1 MTVSLVLQ
9 RALALALPAC
19 PGAIAAE
26 GVVGVTGF
34 AAGVRGG
41 GVAGLALPPGADN
54 GAVGVI
60 AAEGVVV
67 DGLTAGVLRLAP
79 APAAGVDV
87 DGVTAAEGVVAAGVC
102 DGAVAGLALPA
113 GAGDGVPGFAAGPCN
128 GAVAGLAL
136 PGAADGVPGVIA
148 AEGVVGVADVPVA
161 DGSGCPF
168 IPGSGWPRCGGG
180 CVAADAGAVGC
191 AAPCGLCGCSVAAFF
206 ATEGGSDGASE
217 AAGADAAGA
226 DAACCAG
233 AACVDTAA
241 GCAAGAMATAG
252 GTVWVWPLGFVIVT
266 VFVTLLT
273 TTVLWTL
280 L

>member
-1 MTVSLVLQ
+1 V
-9 RALALALPAC
+9 
-19 PGAIAAE
+19 PGVIAAE
-26 GVVGVTGF
+26 GVVGAKGF
-34 AAGVRGG
+34 AAGVCGG
-41 GVAGLALPPGADN
+41 GVAGLAVARGAGD

-67 DGLTAGVLRLAP
+67 DGLAAGVCAGGVLRLARS
-79 APAAGVDV
+79 PAAGVGV
-87 DGVTAAEGVVAAGVC
+87 VGVTAAEG
-102 DGAVAGLALPA
+102 DVAGLALPA
-113 GAGDGVPGFAAGPCN
+113 GAGDGVAGVIAADGVVGVAGLAAGPCN

-136 PGAADGVPGVIA
+136 PGAADGVPGVTA
-148 AEGVVGVADVPVA
+148 AEGVVGVTDVPVA

-180 CVAADAGAVGC
+180 CVAADAGAFGC
-191 AAPCGLCGCSVAAFF
+191 AAPCGLCGCSVAAFR

-217 AAGADAAGA
+217 AAGTGAAGA
-226 DAACCAG
+226 DAAGAG
-233 AACVDTAA
+233 AACCADA

>member
-34 AAGVRGG
+34 A
-41 GVAGLALPPGADN
+41 
-54 GAVGVI
+54 
-60 AAEGVVV
+60 
-67 DGLTAGVLRLAP
+67 AGVLRLAP

-113 GAGDGVPGFAAGPCN
+113 GAGDGVAGVMAADGVVGVPGFAAGPCN

-148 AEGVVGVADVPVA
+148 AE
-161 DGSGCPF
+161 
-168 IPGSGWPRCGGG
+168 
-180 CVAADAGAVGC
+180 
-191 AAPCGLCGCSVAAFF
+191 
-206 ATEGGSDGASE
+206 
-217 AAGADAAGA
+217 
-226 DAACCAG
+226 
-233 AACVDTAA
+233 
-241 GCAAGAMATAG
+241 
-252 GTVWVWPLGFVIVT
+252 
-266 VFVTLLT
+266 
-273 TTVLWTL
+273 
-280 L
+280 